1 MDPVIAQILNNEIDK
16 AISILVDLR
25 KRIWVLLEKEIKNQK
40 PSVREANDLVN
51 DAIDQTLET
60 HDFIDHV
67 TTSPTST

>member
-16 AISILVDLR
+16 AIDILVDLR
-25 KRIWVLLEKEIKNQK
+25 KRIWILLEKELKNEK
-40 PSVREANDLVN
+40 PTVREVNDLVN
-51 DAIDQTLET
+51 DAIDQTLES

>member
-1 MDPVIAQILNNEIDK
+1 MDPVIAQILDNEIDK

-25 KRIWVLLEKEIKNQK
+25 KRIWILLEKELKNEK
-40 PSVREANDLVN
+40 PSVKEANDLVN
-51 DAIDQTLET
+51 AAIAQTLES